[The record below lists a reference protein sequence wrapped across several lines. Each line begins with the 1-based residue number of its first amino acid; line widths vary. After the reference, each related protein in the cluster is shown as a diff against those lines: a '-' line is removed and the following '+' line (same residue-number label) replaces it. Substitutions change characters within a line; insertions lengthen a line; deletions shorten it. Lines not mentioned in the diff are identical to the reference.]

1 MLSQWF
7 RGRHLVVR
15 SALFSRRRVSSEST
29 STKDDVIVDFEDP
42 DLPLPEYP
50 KRPDEPLETR
60 KQRLMYQSRKRGMLE
75 NDLLLSTFAHKY
87 LKDFNAEQTALYDDL
102 INGVSND
109 WDIYY
114 WATGVK
120 QTPKEYDTEIMK
132 LLKLHVDNAERVTR
146 FRQPELTYYLK
157 C

>member
-1 MLSQWF
+1 MLPQLLLC
-7 RGRHLVVR
+7 RNLVR
-15 SALFSRRRVSSEST
+15 SVPWQRCASGSS

-50 KRPDEPLETR
+50 KRPDEPLAKR
-60 KQRLMYQSRKRGMLE
+60 KQRLLYQSRKRGMLE

-87 LKDFNAEQTALYDDL
+87 LKDFDAKQTAIYDEL

-120 QTPKEYDTEIMK
+120 PTPEQYETEIMK
-132 LLKLHVDNAERVTR
+132 LLKQHVKNAEKITR
-146 FRQPELTYYLK
+146 LRQPELTYYRHN
-157 C
+157 

>member
-7 RGRHLVVR
+7 VSTLKKTKTALRLHNWYLHLYFFVDIYFWQQRGRHLVVR

-60 KQRLMYQSRKRGMLE
+60 KQR
-75 NDLLLSTFAHKY
+75 
-87 LKDFNAEQTALYDDL
+87 
-102 INGVSND
+102 
-109 WDIYY
+109 
-114 WATGVK
+114 
-120 QTPKEYDTEIMK
+120 
-132 LLKLHVDNAERVTR
+132 
-146 FRQPELTYYLK
+146 
-157 C
+157 